1 MAPAMDK
8 NDLEGRTKQFA
19 VRIETRYWLELFEE
33 ASLGICDDR
42 QWLLKEANEL
52 LAIFTASGRTA
63 KSRRD
68 AESHR

>member
-1 MAPAMDK
+1 MTSKDGQSS
-8 NDLEGRTKQFA
+8 LQFA
-19 VRIETRYWLELFEE
+19 LRPAYWLELFEE